1 MYFLALLE
9 GGAKSEKHKSA
20 FFIICTERRCPKVM
34 KQVCFISDFCGP
46 HQHTTR
52 VDDFAKTRFFVEN
65 MQNALVTGGEK
76 GFKM

>member
-1 MYFLALLE
+1 
-9 GGAKSEKHKSA
+9 
-20 FFIICTERRCPKVM
+20 M
-34 KQVCFISDFCGP
+34 KKVCFISDFCGP